1 MIFTPEKRRMRPGF
15 ILSDTYDPYYL
26 YKHSR
31 IMTEQHIDNWQPK
44 KEHLRKRFPELTEDD
59 LIYQMGKEEELLER
73 LQKKLD
79 KDEDEIRKWLSWMG

>member
-1 MIFTPEKRRMRPGF
+1 MAGVIYFQIPTTLIICLNIRVF
-15 ILSDTYDPYYL
+15 
-26 YKHSR
+26 
-31 IMTEQHIDNWQPK
+31 MTEQHIDNWQAK

-59 LIYQMGKEEELLER
+59 LRYQIGKEEELLER